1 MLFNLQIIIQ
11 NSKLAPK
18 MFYLKQHGRYKING
32 VLETMLWSLLKFLVN
47 ILALA
52 LVCVTKF
59 INVRS
64 IISKPSIL
72 SIKILLTY

>member
-18 MFYLKQHGRYKING
+18 MFYLKQRGRYKING
-32 VLETMLWSLLKFLVN
+32 VLETMLWSLLKFLLN
-47 ILALA
+47 ILA

>member
-18 MFYLKQHGRYKING
+18 MFYLKQRGRYKING
-32 VLETMLWSLLKFLVN
+32 VLETMLWSLLKFLLN
-47 ILALA
+47 ILA

-72 SIKILLTY
+72 SI

>member
-1 MLFNLQIIIQ
+1 MEDIKGVYVHHIAF
-11 NSKLAPK
+11 
-18 MFYLKQHGRYKING
+18 FNG
-32 VLETMLWSLLKFLVN
+32 VLETMLWSLLKFLLN
-47 ILALA
+47 ILA

-59 INVRS
+59 INVRL

>member
-18 MFYLKQHGRYKING
+18 MFYLKQRGRYKING

-59 INVRS
+59 INVR
-64 IISKPSIL
+64 
-72 SIKILLTY
+72 

>member
-18 MFYLKQHGRYKING
+18 MFYLKQRGRYKING
-32 VLETMLWSLLKFLVN
+32 VLETMLWLLKFLLN